1 MKQEIYVEAPSVS
14 DALHLM
20 MALRGF
26 PTKLVDTGSRHE
38 VEIRPI
44 SEEDQLRAVLR
55 AASNWLSDRHLES
68 TRVRLGGHTYQL
80 VPEQD
85 AQVPTAQL

>member
-1 MKQEIYVEAPSVS
+1 MGDNLEREIYVETPTVS

-26 PTKLVDTGSRHE
+26 PTKLVEEGDRRE

-44 SEEDQLRAVLR
+44 PEADQLRHVLR
-55 AASNWLSDRHLES
+55 AASNWLADRHLDS
-68 TRVRLGGHTYQL
+68 TRVRLGDHSYQL
-80 VPEQD
+80 VPEPE
-85 AQVPTAQL
+85 VI

>member
-1 MKQEIYVEAPSVS
+1 MNGDIYVEAPSVS

-26 PTKLVDTGSRHE
+26 PTKLVDSGSRHE

-44 SEEDQLRAVLR
+44 PEEDQLKAVLR
-55 AASNWLSDRHLES
+55 AASVWLAERQLES
-68 TRVRLGGHTYQL
+68 TRVRLGDHTYQL
-80 VPEQD
+80 VPES
-85 AQVPTAQL
+85 APPPVRP